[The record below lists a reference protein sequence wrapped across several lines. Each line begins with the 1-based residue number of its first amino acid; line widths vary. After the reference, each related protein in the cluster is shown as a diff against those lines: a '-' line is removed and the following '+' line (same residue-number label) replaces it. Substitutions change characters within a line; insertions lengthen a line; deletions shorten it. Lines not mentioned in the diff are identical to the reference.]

1 MLCTIMLVS
10 AMHIP
15 LCEAHSLMSPDRCVQ
30 WRNQCYSLDNQGHSA
45 PRRHPHRPL
54 HSWHSP
60 APTPG
65 TCRSYFW
72 PALSPFLA
80 SHTHWGCGL
89 SCLAASPSHSDRSL
103 SVRRLHSTPVT
114 PSQHFL
120 LKKPDHLFPQVS
132 HGLDFTDCIP
142 LGVASEKPQ
151 RSSFSSM
158 TFV

>member
-1 MLCTIMLVS
+1 MLVS

-15 LCEAHSLMSPDRCVQ
+15 LFEVHSLMSPDRCVQ
-30 WRNQCYSLDNQGHSA
+30 LRNQRYGQDNQGHSA
-45 PRRHPHRPL
+45 PQKAPPTGPFTVGTPQPPPLATAGLTSVPHFRL
-54 HSWHSP
+54 
-60 APTPG
+60 
-65 TCRSYFW
+65 FW
-72 PALSPFLA
+72 QVML
-80 SHTHWGCGL
+80 TWGCGL

-120 LKKPDHLFPQVS
+120 LKKPDHLFPRVS